1 MRMLR
6 FVLATSITL
15 LFCMN
20 VFAWG
25 SKGHQIIAYVGAS
38 LATEGKS
45 FWQANL
51 TPMQQMSTVPDR
63 VWKSSATKPL
73 EEENHW
79 FQVDYYYA
87 PENFSEVNTYP
98 ASYPAA
104 VNQYSEATVTKNGTA
119 PWRIRQF
126 YQLALNAFKKGN
138 LEAGLAYAG
147 VLTHYVGDL
156 SQPLH
161 ASENYD
167 GQMTGN
173 KGIHSFFET
182 TVISNEATTRA
193 EVLKRAQKLMK
204 SKPFRAQAKNTLA
217 NDIFAEVQRSA
228 EQIDLVLQNDDTYG
242 RGAKG
247 VTVQLNVAS
256 DRMADGAATLAKIL
270 SQLWKESALAA
281 NAKALTIKDPAFIKP
296 EFSQLN

>member
-6 FVLATSITL
+6 SVLATLITL
-15 LFCMN
+15 LSCASA
-20 VFAWG
+20 FAWG

-63 VWKSSATKPL
+63 VWKSSATKPM

-79 FQVDYYYA
+79 FQVDYYYT
-87 PENFSEVNTYP
+87 PENFEDVNNYP
-98 ASYPAA
+98 TSYPAA

-147 VLTHYVGDL
+147 ILTHYVGDL

-167 GQMTGN
+167 GQLTGN

-204 SKPFRAQAKNTLA
+204 TKSFRAQALNNLA
-217 NDIFAEVQRSA
+217 KDLFAEVHRSA
-228 EQIDLVLQNDDTYG
+228 EQIELVLRNDDTYG
-242 RGAKG
+242 RNAKG
-247 VTVQLNVAS
+247 AAVQLNVAS

-270 SQLWKESALAA
+270 SQLWRESGLAA
-281 NAKALTIKDPAFIKP
+281 NAKPLSIKDPSFIKP
-296 EFSQLN
+296 EFSQLK

>member
-1 MRMLR
+1 M
-6 FVLATSITL
+6 
-15 LFCMN
+15 
-20 VFAWG
+20 
-25 SKGHQIIAYVGAS
+25 AS
-38 LATEGKS
+38 
-45 FWQANL
+45 QP

-79 FQVDYYYA
+79 FQVDYYYT
-87 PENFSEVNTYP
+87 PENFENVS
-98 ASYPAA
+98 SYPTSYPEA
-104 VNQYSEATVTKNGTA
+104 VNQYSETTVAKNGTA

-126 YQLALNAFKKGN
+126 YQLSLNAFKKGN

-147 VLTHYVGDL
+147 IITHYVGDL

-167 GQMTGN
+167 GQKTGN

-182 TVISNEATTRA
+182 TVISNEANTRA

-204 SKPFRAQAKNTLA
+204 SKIFRAQSVNTLA
-217 NDIFAEVQRSA
+217 KDLFAEVHRSA

-242 RGAKG
+242 RNAKG
-247 VTVQLNVAS
+247 VAVQLDLAT

-270 SQLWKESALAA
+270 SQLWKESGLAA

-296 EFSQLN
+296 EFSQLK